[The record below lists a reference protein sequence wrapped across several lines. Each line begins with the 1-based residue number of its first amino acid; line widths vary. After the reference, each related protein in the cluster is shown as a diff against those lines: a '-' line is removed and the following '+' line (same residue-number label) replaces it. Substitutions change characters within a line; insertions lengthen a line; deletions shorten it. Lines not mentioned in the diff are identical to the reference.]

1 MSFRG
6 LSKRENIPTSAT
18 SAAAITKPTPLKAC
32 RLVTVRTKDHI

>member
-18 SAAAITKPTPLKAC
+18 NVAAITRPTPLKAC
-32 RLVTVRTKDHI
+32 RLMTVRASDQV